1 MADSK
6 NAWPYKQY
14 DGNTAGYEEYATDK
28 ETWIIDK
35 GYDKFMRTSDP
46 RLTPRVVSSY
56 RVRNADD
63 PNGRVGEWVRS
74 ESEGS
79 YRRRGE
85 AYVEKARKIWAKVMR
100 GYTGQARTTALL
112 AEKYNPKAVFDKV
125 HEGHGDKSD
134 KQVTHLVRDFVGRSK
149 THGDSIGKFNKDWA
163 DAVRIMKA
171 NGMELPE
178 KFIVNLYLISL
189 GSHYRTLEAVAS
201 VLPKHKRTLAG
212 VMKLAVDHTAADP
225 NEEADHS
232 DHALM
237 ALLEKRGLMVQH
249 KRTAEEAFEAA
260 AKPGEVCPICHKP
273 GHSQS
278 ECFAPGG
285 GLSGLNYHQRQ
296 QWLQQRREK
305 REQDRQKRAKT
316 EGTAL
321 SATDDR
327 DARIKELEAQVKQ
340 RETQMKTA
348 TRRVYDSGVAID
360 LGFDAEKL

>member
-1 MADSK
+1 
-6 NAWPYKQY
+6 
-14 DGNTAGYEEYATDK
+14 
-28 ETWIIDK
+28 
-35 GYDKFMRTSDP
+35 
-46 RLTPRVVSSY
+46 
-56 RVRNADD
+56 
-63 PNGRVGEWVRS
+63 
-74 ESEGS
+74 
-79 YRRRGE
+79 
-85 AYVEKARKIWAKVMR
+85 
-100 GYTGQARTTALL
+100 
-112 AEKYNPKAVFDKV
+112 
-125 HEGHGDKSD
+125 
-134 KQVTHLVRDFVGRSK
+134 
-149 THGDSIGKFNKDWA
+149 
-163 DAVRIMKA
+163 
-171 NGMELPE
+171 
-178 KFIVNLYLISL
+178 
-189 GSHYRTLEAVAS
+189 
-201 VLPKHKRTLAG
+201 
-212 VMKLAVDHTAADP
+212 MKLAVDHTAADP

-305 REQDRQKRAKT
+305 RAQT

-360 LGFDAEKL
+360 LGFDAE